1 MRCNFQEYIS
11 SLSGDSCLR
20 CKVVLFLLLVFLLVC
35 GGMPAVA
42 ALNPWNGGMN
52 SSWYN
57 AELTLGHD
65 GSAANPFCIYDAES
79 FAAFAQ
85 EVNNGKTFAGKKILL
100 CTDIDLANKPW
111 TPIGTL
117 AKPFSGD
124 FEGNRHMIT
133 NLFVSEKN
141 TNGNLHVGLFG
152 CTQGASI
159 RNTHLRDVQVSGT
172 ASGYCCIGALIGYGQ
187 NTSVNT
193 CSASHGTVTA
203 DATSTCI
210 IGGLIGETRA
220 LKATEEAVAT
230 SFATVDVNG
239 TTTNGWLICGG
250 LIGKNGGRIDVRNS
264 YAIGNLWAHSAS
276 SSYSG
281 AAGGL
286 IGQCSLGGTG
296 KQQISS
302 CYAAGNVTIFCPD
315 VSSQVTGLIG
325 ASQNV
330 ELRNCMGLSRG
341 IEKSGKNH
349 NNAAR
354 LIIAGAEDK
363 ISNCYGGRWMDI
375 ISNGTRIYPVTP
387 GPSSD
392 NGESVTFSK
401 QVLCNEKFF
410 RKVFSSDNYDQY
422 WKLSEDPTY
431 PYPVLKDAPEPGLSG
446 ESLIPWYHITPKTTN
461 NNFTGNFT
469 RVPNNPHGVMDG
481 DDVTITPD
489 IGSLFSHLTDNGK
502 DVTSNVIDGTTYRIL
517 DISDDH
523 VLEATYTKDTKYAVT
538 VTNGTL
544 ANGKNSYV
552 FYPRQ
557 TVTITANETVGGVF
571 AAWNVTGITLGSG
584 EISNKNVTFTMP
596 RGAVTFEA
604 TYTEDTKYSV
614 TVTNGTLAGGKTSG
628 TFYPGEKITI
638 TANETVGGVFAAWNV
653 TGITLGSGEIS
664 NKNVTFTMPR
674 GAVTVEAAYTEDTKY
689 SVTVTNGTL
698 ADGNTSRT
706 FYPGESVTVT
716 ANEMV
721 GSVFA
726 AWNATGITPDPGDL
740 ARKSITFTM
749 PRGAVTLE
757 ATYTGNVTPIPT
769 GTGNVTPTPTGT
781 GNVTPT
787 PTGTGNVIPT
797 PTGTGNV
804 TPTPTGTG
812 NITTTQ
818 TSTGSVTPAP
828 HHTTAGSGDGNMN
841 NAFRVLFDTQGGT
854 AIPPETGL
862 SYGDTV
868 TRPFPSP
875 TKDCYIFAGWYQEP
889 GCTNRW
895 NFAAPVP
902 GDITLYAKWI
912 KIQTTSPT
920 ELPTTKATEKITTAK
935 TTVAT
940 TVPTTIQTTRPT
952 LKQIPFPLAG
962 LALSLLVVGFLGGRR
977 RT

>member
-117 AKPFSGD
+117 AKPFSGY
-124 FEGNRHMIT
+124 FEGNGHMIT

-159 RNTHLRDVQVSGT
+159 RNTHLRDVQVSGA

-187 NTSVNT
+187 TTAVYT
-193 CSASHGTVTA
+193 CSASRGIVRADTTGTCV
-203 DATSTCI
+203 
-210 IGGLIGETRA
+210 IGGLIGEMQSNIA
-220 LKATEEAVAT
+220 GNAVVAT
-230 SFATVDVNG
+230 SFAAVDVDGVTKNS
-239 TTTNGWLICGG
+239 WMLCGG
-250 LIGKNGGRIDVRNS
+250 LIGKNWVNVRNS
-264 YAIGNLWAHSAS
+264 YAVGNVRGVS
-276 SSYSG
+276 SSPTKEG
-281 AAGGL
+281 MGGGL
-286 IGQCSLGGTG
+286 IGQSTNNMPL
-296 KQQISS
+296 ISN
-302 CYAAGNVTIFCPD
+302 CYAAGNVTLLCPSENSF
-315 VSSQVTGLIG
+315 VGGLIG
-325 ASQNV
+325 KMIVN
-330 ELRNCMGLSRG
+330 LRNCMGLGSVLK
-341 IEKSGKNH
+341 KSGKNIYH
-349 NNAAR
+349 IGR
-354 LIIAGAEDK
+354 LTSVAGLGE
-363 ISNCYGGRWMDI
+363 IVSNSYGGRWMRFT
-375 ISNGTRIYPVTP
+375 SNGGELYPTTSTTN
-387 GPSSD
+387 PSSV
-392 NGESVTFSK
+392 NGESVALAK
-401 QVLCNEKFF
+401 QVFRNEIFF
-410 RKVFSSDNYDQY
+410 HKVFGGDYDQY
-422 WKLSEDPTY
+422 WKLSEDPAY
-431 PYPVLKDAPEPGLSG
+431 PYPVLKDAPEPCISG
-446 ESLIPWYHITPKTTN
+446 ELLIPWYHVTLKTTN
-461 NNFTGNFT
+461 NNFTGNLT
-469 RVPNNPHGVMDG
+469 RMPNNPNGVMDG
-481 DDVTITPD
+481 DDVTITITPD
-489 IGSLFSHLTDNGK
+489 IGSLFSRLTDNGK
-502 DVTSNVIDGTTYRIL
+502 DVTSKVVDRTTYCL
-517 DISDDH
+517 SDISGDH
-523 VLEATYTKDTKYAVT
+523 TVEATFGAAPKFHVTLTNATFSPGSLAQGTEGDFFKGQSITVNANRTVGEVFDRWIVTGVPVSEDNLTRSSLTFEMPYNAVIVKATYTKDT
-538 VTNGTL
+538 
-544 ANGKNSYV
+544 
-552 FYPRQ
+552 R
-557 TVTITANETVGGVF
+557 
-571 AAWNVTGITLGSG
+571 
-584 EISNKNVTFTMP
+584 
-596 RGAVTFEA
+596 
-604 TYTEDTKYSV
+604 YSV
-614 TVTNGTLAGGKTSG
+614 TVTNGTL
-628 TFYPGEKITI
+628 
-638 TANETVGGVFAAWNV
+638 
-653 TGITLGSGEIS
+653 
-664 NKNVTFTMPR
+664 
-674 GAVTVEAAYTEDTKY
+674 
-689 SVTVTNGTL
+689 TNGN
-698 ADGNTSRT
+698 ASGT

-716 ANEMV
+716 ANEMT

-757 ATYTGNVTPIPT
+757 ATYTGNATPTPTSTGNVTPTPT
-769 GTGNVTPTPTGT
+769 GTRNVTPTPTGT

-787 PTGTGNVIPT
+787 PTGTGNVTPT
-797 PTGTGNV
+797 PAGTGNV

-875 TKDCYIFAGWYQEP
+875 TKDGYIFAGWYQEP
-889 GCTNRW
+889 DCTNRW

-912 KIQTTSPT
+912 KIQTTSPI